1 MVSIWYLIGTL
12 SVGAVPVS
20 EKLSRIAFLLYL
32 LGINVA
38 AVHHL
43 LVDPGLSAT
52 YRIFNTSYIIY
63 AATVGSMIHAFSI
76 PAAVRC
82 SAACERIHQRTL
94 RMADQ
99 SSLE

>member
-20 EKLSRIAFLLYL
+20 EKLSGLLLLYL

-52 YRIFNTSYIIY
+52 YRIFNT
-63 AATVGSMIHAFSI
+63 T
-76 PAAVRC
+76 
-82 SAACERIHQRTL
+82 TL
-94 RMADQ
+94 FRGDRRQHDPRYFQ
-99 SSLE
+99 SPPLSR